1 MGQKGEK
8 SIVLNPPN
16 KTQTY
21 PRKVLLSLK
30 KIHSLV
36 CQINYESV
44 DLRHQYGIFE
54 AKTVAEIAARVACV
68 ASVSARVRRK
78 KLGQEKKKGMR
89 GRGRGKKVSSSPLPL
104 PLPPFFVLLPL

>member
-21 PRKVLLSLK
+21 PRNVLLSVQK
-30 KIHSLV
+30 ALV
-36 CQINYESV
+36 CQINNV
-44 DLRHQYGIFE
+44 IFDLNHQYGIFE